1 MGPSSRVLQAA
12 ARRMRL
18 PYLRHVP
25 RAFGGLAVSHLC
37 AKGEGAERGCG
48 VAAARGGAGRRGATH
63 QRFLDLIR
71 EGAVRLEI
79 VGEIAGEVLYLRL
92 VDPDAA
98 PDEAEQRLQQA
109 QP

>member
-1 MGPSSRVLQAA
+1 VCEGGGCRAW
-12 ARRMRL
+12 
-18 PYLRHVP
+18 LR
-25 RAFGGLAVSHLC
+25 
-37 AKGEGAERGCG
+37 RGC
-48 VAAARGGAGRRGATH
+48 GAGRRGATH

-79 VGEIAGEVLYLRL
+79 VGEIAGEALYLCL